1 MPSTKEDWERFA
13 AKFGSVENDT
23 ASYLTPPPILG
34 TGFADLDGHLA
45 GGMRPGVYTLMA
57 APGVGKSALALSI
70 SLNVALRGKRVLY
83 ASVEMG
89 RMQCLA
95 RTCADLSTR
104 VGSLEPL
111 VWSDFLSSGRETAQR
126 MREALSGYRL
136 EPGYGPDE
144 EMRRAIT
151 DPILTADPA
160 VKAMRALRELA
171 GGLVI
176 ADGPEVCGADELA
189 GICSEGR
196 RAGLNLVV
204 VDYLQYLKPP
214 RDMEGAD
221 AVRRVSATSHAVTEM
236 AKRLNIPVLVISS
249 MGRES
254 MKAGKPTMFGG
265 KNSGDIEFDAN
276 AILVLEKTEMADE
289 NGPCLNLHVM
299 KSRIGTNT
307 DDKPVLLGFDGA
319 HNRFNPWRYG
329 EGE

>member
-13 AKFGSVENDT
+13 AKFGTVDNDT
-23 ASYLTPPPILG
+23 ACYLTPPPILG
-34 TGFADLDGHLA
+34 TGFADLDAHLA

-95 RTCADLSTR
+95 RACA
-104 VGSLEPL
+104 
-111 VWSDFLSSGRETAQR
+111 
-126 MREALSGYRL
+126 
-136 EPGYGPDE
+136 
-144 EMRRAIT
+144 

-189 GICSEGR
+189 GTCGEGR